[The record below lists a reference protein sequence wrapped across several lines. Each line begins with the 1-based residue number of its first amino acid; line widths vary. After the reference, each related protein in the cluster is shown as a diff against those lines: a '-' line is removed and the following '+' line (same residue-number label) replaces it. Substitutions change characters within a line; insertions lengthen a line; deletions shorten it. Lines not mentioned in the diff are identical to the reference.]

1 MPSGL
6 DLFDSEACCSHDDD
20 DDDDDDRSDE
30 DDLSSS
36 ESMKQF
42 IVDDSSSI
50 FSSSSETT
58 KKNTNRRILSD
69 TEAEDYE
76 YEAGDENPIMSHS
89 EIQEQFTI
97 LRHQQESSKVKKSST
112 NDKKPLLFDIFT
124 SSKTKE
130 KVQNKQSHK
139 ANNSNSKLAASK
151 ADHLPGFCQYR
162 LTEWSL
168 TVSKLGS
175 DILIFQ
181 HEY

>member
-1 MPSGL
+1 MPSAL
-6 DLFDSEACCSHDDD
+6 DLFDSEACCSHD

-76 YEAGDENPIMSHS
+76 YEAWWKPNKAHS
-89 EIQEQFTI
+89 EIQEQFSI
-97 LRHQQESSKVKKSST
+97 LRHQQESSKVKNSST

-124 SSKTKE
+124 SETKGSE
-130 KVQNKQSHK
+130 QTKQK
-139 ANNSNSKLAASK
+139 N
-151 ADHLPGFCQYR
+151 
-162 LTEWSL
+162 
-168 TVSKLGS
+168 
-175 DILIFQ
+175 
-181 HEY
+181 